1 MKTFNELDIR
11 DPRLY
16 AIYIDILKLNN
27 ISFCSALPSITSKIK
42 CACLEINGWFSFLK
56 QNELHDCKISG
67 IEVNT
72 DQLSLWLQLL

>member
-42 CACLEINGWFSFLK
+42 CACLEING
-56 QNELHDCKISG
+56 
-67 IEVNT
+67 
-72 DQLSLWLQLL
+72 